1 MAELP
6 SGTITFLF
14 TDIEGSTRLIQE
26 LPEHYEA
33 LFAAHDELVRRA
45 IEQAGGTEVRT
56 EGDSFFVVFTSAS
69 DAVHAAVD
77 VQRSLSAHPWP
88 DGHRIH
94 VRMGLHTGE
103 GTVTGSDYV
112 GLDVHRAARIAD
124 AGHGGQVLLS
134 DVTKSLA
141 EPALT
146 KGVTTRDLGNHT
158 LKDLATP
165 EHLYQLVIP
174 DHPAD
179 FPALRSEVDTRH
191 NLPVRPTSF
200 VGRRREMEEVENL
213 LQSSSLVTLTGIGGG
228 GKTRLGL
235 ELAEELVDGY
245 RDGVWFV
252 DLAPIADPAVVRRE
266 VADAL
271 GTVEPNLLPYLR
283 GRELLLVLDA

>member
-26 LPEHYEA
+26 LPEHYDA

-69 DAVHAAVD
+69 NAVRAAVD

-88 DGHRIH
+88 DGP
-94 VRMGLHTGE
+94 RMLHTGE
-103 GTVTGSDYV
+103 GRVSGSDYV
-112 GLDVHRAARIAD
+112 GLDVHRAARIAA

-134 DVTKSLA
+134 DVTRSLA

-200 VGRRREMEEVENL
+200 IGRRREMEEVENL

-228 GKTRLGL
+228 G
-235 ELAEELVDGY
+235 
-245 RDGVWFV
+245 
-252 DLAPIADPAVVRRE
+252 
-266 VADAL
+266 
-271 GTVEPNLLPYLR
+271 
-283 GRELLLVLDA
+283 